1 MVPMVRKYNIKI
13 LEDSGLRQWSL
24 SGICMAVSHDSYD
37 SYSNRSKGRNG
48 VMEDARELSGT
59 SF

>member
-1 MVPMVRKYNIKI
+1 MVPMVRKCNIKI
-13 LEDSGLRQWSL
+13 LEDSGLRQWPL
-24 SGICMAVSHDSYD
+24 SGLCMAVSHASYD
-37 SYSNRSKGRNG
+37 SYNDRSKGRST